1 MFDMT
6 EEFKF
11 LKPSKPKKEDVDG
24 KEIIGNIEKHLDTTR
39 AEDERASFTVLDPAK
54 VTGKDIVALWRA
66 ELKRLSDA
74 EKASAV
80 EKAEADKK
88 KET

>member
-1 MFDMT
+1 MT

-11 LKPSKPKKEDVDG
+11 LKPSKPKTEDV
-24 KEIIGNIEKHLDTTR
+24 EIIGNIDTAR

-66 ELKRLSDA
+66 ELERLADM
-74 EKASAV
+74 EKA
-80 EKAEADKK
+80 AEADKK
-88 KET
+88 PLSE

>member
-11 LKPSKPKKEDVDG
+11 LKPSKPKTEDVDG
-24 KEIIGNIEKHLDTTR
+24 KEIIGNLDTTR

-66 ELKRLSDA
+66 ELERLADM
-74 EKASAV
+74 EKA
-80 EKAEADKK
+80 AEADKK
-88 KET
+88 KEP

>member
-1 MFDMT
+1 MT

-11 LKPSKPKKEDVDG
+11 LKPSKPKTEDV
-24 KEIIGNIEKHLDTTR
+24 EIIGNIDTTR

-66 ELKRLSDA
+66 ELERLADT
-74 EKASAV
+74 EKAAV
-80 EKAEADKK
+80 EEAEADKK
-88 KET
+88 TEP

>member
-11 LKPSKPKKEDVDG
+11 LKPSKPKTEDVDG
-24 KEIIGNIEKHLDTTR
+24 KEIIGNHLDTTR

-66 ELKRLSDA
+66 ELEKLADA
-74 EKASAV
+74 EKA
-80 EKAEADKK
+80 AEADKK
-88 KET
+88 KEP

>member
-1 MFDMT
+1 MT

-11 LKPSKPKKEDVDG
+11 LKPSKQKTEDVDG
-24 KEIIGNIEKHLDTTR
+24 KEIIGNIDTTR

-54 VTGKDIVALWRA
+54 VTGKDIVAFWRA
-66 ELKRLSDA
+66 ELKKLADA

-80 EKAEADKK
+80 EEAEADKK
-88 KET
+88 T